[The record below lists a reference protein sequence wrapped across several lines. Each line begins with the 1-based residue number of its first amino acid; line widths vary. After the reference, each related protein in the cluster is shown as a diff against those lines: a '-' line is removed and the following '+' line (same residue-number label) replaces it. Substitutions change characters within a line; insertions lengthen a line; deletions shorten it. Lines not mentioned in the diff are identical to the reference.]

1 MAADQVL
8 PEQLNWWS
16 SFSLLV
22 YFYKLADINTII
34 IKKKD
39 QGIEKEKSVLYY
51 FNKRQRNS
59 REQSRMDNQK
69 KQAA

>member
-1 MAADQVL
+1 M
-8 PEQLNWWS
+8 
-16 SFSLLV
+16 

-39 QGIEKEKSVLYY
+39 QGTEKEKSVLYY